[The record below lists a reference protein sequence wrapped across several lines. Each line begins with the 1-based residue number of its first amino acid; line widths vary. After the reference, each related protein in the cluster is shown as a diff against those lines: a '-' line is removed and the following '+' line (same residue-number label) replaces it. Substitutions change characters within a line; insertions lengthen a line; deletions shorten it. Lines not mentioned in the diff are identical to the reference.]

1 MKPAETKVDIKEFLI
16 GDFLVDESD
25 IISPE
30 TENVLRQIRRER
42 ITSPVIYISSGTSSV
57 ISGSEKTYAAAVSY
71 LNENYPGIE
80 IIRVGCTG
88 PSNYE
93 PLVCV
98 QLPGKNKLFFRNIT
112 EEKIESLL
120 NGVFHNDLH
129 EEDLLGQS
137 GSRDFGMWTGIGFM
151 EELPFFRGQKR
162 IILGNCGCYDPE
174 SISEYI
180 ARGGYRTFIKTIR
193 NYTFEEVCSIIEKSG
208 LRGRSG
214 GGYLTGAK
222 WKSALGTPAQS
233 RYLICNARESDP
245 GAFTDR
251 TILESDPHRL
261 IEGIAIA
268 SYAIGASEAIVF
280 LRCGSELPRRRLQ
293 KAIDQA
299 REFGIIGHDIFASG
313 YNLDIQIK
321 KEPGA
326 FVCGEETALI
336 ATLEGKRGMPRLKP
350 PYPTS
355 YGLFGKPT
363 VINNVETLMNVPLI
377 MQNGPDWFRSIGTA
391 GSKGTKVFAVTGRG
405 RFSGVVE
412 VEMGTTIRTIIEE
425 ISDGMKEGREFKA
438 VQLGGASGSFIR
450 SEDLDLQVDYEA
462 MKEKG
467 IGMGAGGFVIIDES
481 TCMVDLVRFYM
492 DFIHKESCGKC
503 IPCREGTGRM
513 NEILENVIRK
523 PANEDSP
530 STLERFRGVMQLESI
545 ASVMKD
551 ASLCGLGQTAP
562 NPFISALREFRD
574 EFEEHIFDRKC
585 RANVCRGLRTFT
597 IDVDKC
603 NGCTVCASKCPEN
616 AIYGTRLQPFF
627 IVEEKCSGCGI
638 CHEVCK
644 FSAVLVK

>member
-1 MKPAETKVDIKEFLI
+1 METLADLKGFLKEKVLLSELEVLPAETEKVLK
-16 GDFLVDESD
+16 
-25 IISPE
+25 
-30 TENVLRQIRRER
+30 RIRRER
-42 ITSPVIYISSGTSSV
+42 NDSPVLYISSGTSSV
-57 ISGSEKTYAAAVSY
+57 IAGSEKTFQSALVYKRDINPS
-71 LNENYPGIE
+71 IE
-80 IIRVGCTG
+80 IVKVGCTG
-88 PSNYE
+88 PANYE
-93 PLVCV
+93 PLVCI

-112 EEKIESLL
+112 EEKLETLL
-120 NGVFHNDLH
+120 NGVFHNDIH
-129 EEDLLGQS
+129 DEDIVGQT
-137 GSRDFGMWTGIGFM
+137 GSRDFGMWTGIQFM
-151 EELPFFRGQKR
+151 EELPFFAGQKR
-162 IILGNCGCYDPE
+162 VILSNCGCYDPE
-174 SISEYI
+174 NITEYI

-193 NYTFEEVCSIIEKSG
+193 NYTFEEVCNIIEKSG

-214 GGYLTGAK
+214 GGYLTGLK
-222 WKSALGTPAQS
+222 WKSALNTPAPA

-261 IEGIAIA
+261 IEGIAIS
-268 SYAIGASEAIVF
+268 SYAIGASNAIVY
-280 LRCGSELPRRRLQ
+280 LRSNSDHARMRLQ
-293 KAIDQA
+293 RAIDSA
-299 REFGIIGHDIFASG
+299 RDFGIIGEDIFSSG
-313 YNLDIQIK
+313 YNLEIVIK
-321 KEPGA
+321 REPGA

-336 ATLEGKRGMPRLKP
+336 GSLEGRRGMPRLKP

-355 YGLFGKPT
+355 QGLFGKPT

-377 MQNGPDWFRSIGTA
+377 MQNGPEWFRNIGTA

-412 VEMGTTIRTIIEE
+412 VEMGTSLRTILDDIV
-425 ISDGMKEGREFKA
+425 DGMKEGREFKA
-438 VQLGGASGSFIR
+438 IQLGGASGSFIK
-450 SEDLDLQVDYEA
+450 SDNLDLRVDYDE

-481 TCMVDLVRFYM
+481 TCMVDLVRYYM
-492 DFIHKESCGKC
+492 EFIHRESCGKC

-513 NEILENVIRK
+513 REILEGVIRK
-523 PANEDSP
+523 PQSEDSVT
-530 STLERFRGVMQLESI
+530 TLERFRGVMQLESI

-597 IDVDKC
+597 IDVDRC
-603 NGCTVCASKCPEN
+603 NGCTVCASKCPAN

-627 IVEEKCSGCGI
+627 IVDEKCTGCGI
-638 CHEVCK
+638 CYDVCK